1 MTNIIEQEHS
11 STQIDR
17 VRRIGLDITD
27 LPTMTPEKISKI
39 ADKMVEIDRGI
50 NTLGKNNTHH
60 TSQLMTLN
68 MISAAPYRRL
78 RQCITEIKSK
88 RDALSEHYFRFKK
101 EQLKID
107 KWKEEAAQ
115 GDELAS
121 IEVEQAAHNFNEA
134 RVYIEGA
141 LKELAVFQQ
150 AYEEIRV
157 KNNIP
162 VNWDEEDA
170 EKDEIRHHI
179 RQAFRQAFRDV
190 TLTNQVSQGNAEY
203 LEQYGI
209 HLMTATTVIRSYVKH
224 QEEEIEKGNLPTIN
238 TFYEFLDNCYELF
251 GEEYIKVMKHIGLEK
266 IVRPDLLYKHNVTK
280 N

>member
-50 NTLGKNNTHH
+50 NTLGKSNTHH

-141 LKELAVFQQ
+141 LKEIGVLQM
-150 AYEEIRV
+150 AYDEIMR
-157 KNNIP
+157 NHNIP
-162 VNWDEEDA
+162 EEWDEMEA
-170 EKDEIRHHI
+170 EQDEIRHHI
-179 RQAFRQAFRDV
+179 RQVFRQAHRDMVLTGSV
-190 TLTNQVSQGNAEY
+190 TQGNAEY
-203 LEQYGI
+203 FEQYGI
-209 HLMTATTVIRSYVKH
+209 HLQTARNVIAKYMAQCDKML
-224 QEEEIEKGNLPTIN
+224 EEGKVPNIN
-238 TFYEFLDNCYELF
+238 HLYEFLDNCVEIF
-251 GEEYIKVMKHIGLEK
+251 GEEYKNVLKHIGLDGIIKKEF
-266 IVRPDLLYKHNVTK
+266 LYRSTK
-280 N
+280 